1 MSNDDENRKQSKPR
15 EGALHSL
22 PKGMSLVTYILQCKS
37 TFNVA
42 VSKTDEIK
50 GASAVQCKTRNAAAR
65 PHSQHQPGAER
76 RDRRRWRH
84 QKRPSMRGG
93 GVNAVGERERQTDRE
108 RECVCVCEREREC
121 VCVCSP
127 LIAPN
132 MLPLSPTKTPPS
144 AADVRRCERMSVRNG
159 RRRSANAPQ

>member
-84 QKRPSMRGG
+84 QKRPSMRG
-93 GVNAVGERERQTDRE
+93 ERERGGVSTQWEEYMNNNGSD
-108 RECVCVCEREREC
+108 VP
-121 VCVCSP
+121 SP
-127 LIAPN
+127 LLKHLNPCSQLTRSSHHSHRCTNTI
-132 MLPLSPTKTPPS
+132 PS
-144 AADVRRCERMSVRNG
+144 RWHGVIGKAVNWG
-159 RRRSANAPQ
+159 G

>member
-93 GVNAVGERERQTDRE
+93 GVNAVGGVHEQQWQRRSLSPAETPQPVFPTHSQLASQPSLHEYDPQSVARRDRE
-108 RECVCVCEREREC
+108 SCQ
-121 VCVCSP
+121 
-127 LIAPN
+127 L
-132 MLPLSPTKTPPS
+132 
-144 AADVRRCERMSVRNG
+144 G
-159 RRRSANAPQ
+159 RVKHG